1 MRALAAAADTH
12 FPRHHDDSFAG
23 IQAREVC
30 VLLVCWIL
38 RKRHG
43 QGVMRCLAPMFSKRL
58 LVHFQPIP
66 HFVSVPC
73 QRSQTRHRQGM
84 KPKIVRLLMVR
95 NYVSLVLSQ
104 AIGQFHVEIFADGLS
119 DVNEA
124 EVRTKI
130 KKSGG
135 ADYDQGSNA
144 GGSAYTTSAG
154 DIKAQA
160 KGTFLSKEKETN
172 IGPVIFEKSA
182 LPQTTPIDLKGRP
195 MVAPPTEAMRNVN
208 HTGNLDVDK
217 FKGKVSVVSSG
228 SGGDVAPAA
237 PAAAPA
243 PAPVSVED
251 PVQSAVEA
259 ASALTLAQAEGE
271 AAPAEE

>member
-1 MRALAAAADTH
+1 
-12 FPRHHDDSFAG
+12 
-23 IQAREVC
+23 
-30 VLLVCWIL
+30 
-38 RKRHG
+38 
-43 QGVMRCLAPMFSKRL
+43 
-58 LVHFQPIP
+58 
-66 HFVSVPC
+66 
-73 QRSQTRHRQGM
+73 M

-95 NYVSLVLSQ
+95 NYVSLALSQ

-119 DVNEA
+119 DVNEQ

-217 FKGKVSVVSSG
+217 FKGKVSVLPSG

-237 PAAAPA
+237 PAPASAPAPA

-251 PVQSAVEA
+251 PVKSAIEA

>member
-1 MRALAAAADTH
+1 MLLY
-12 FPRHHDDSFAG
+12 F
-23 IQAREVC
+23 EV
-30 VLLVCWIL
+30 
-38 RKRHG
+38 H
-43 QGVMRCLAPMFSKRL
+43 PF
-58 LVHFQPIP
+58 P
-66 HFVSVPC
+66 HFVSVSC

-217 FKGKVSVVSSG
+217 FQGKVSVLPSG

-237 PAAAPA
+237 PAAAAAPA
-243 PAPVSVED
+243 PAP
-251 PVQSAVEA
+251 
-259 ASALTLAQAEGE
+259 ASAP
-271 AAPAEE
+271 APALDPKVLLPATALPRPNVIRFVGCCRLSHQRQTRHLRSSHKRRLVSCWGPRDRRPFLRWPPR